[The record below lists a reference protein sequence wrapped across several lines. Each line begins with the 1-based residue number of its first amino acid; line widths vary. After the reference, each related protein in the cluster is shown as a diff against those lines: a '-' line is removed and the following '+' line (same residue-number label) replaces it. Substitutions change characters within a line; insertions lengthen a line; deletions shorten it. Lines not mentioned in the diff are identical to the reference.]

1 VRGGERQDESGGRG
15 RSGREE
21 RGGMRRVGGPVGSTG
36 GGGWDGWKEQ
46 GRGEGRDE
54 CMGRSGR
61 GGVRG

>member
-1 VRGGERQDESGGRG
+1 
-15 RSGREE
+15 
-21 RGGMRRVGGPVGSTG
+21 VGGPVGSTG